1 MIIKKIPSKKQNK
14 SSFKNLSNYILDKD
28 NNNAKVLVDYMLD
41 KNNEMGKVEGYHFT
55 NCSFDNDED
64 NINEI
69 INTQKLNT
77 TTKQDK
83 TLHLVVSFQ
92 EDEKPTL
99 EILQAIEEEIA
110 KSLGMSDHQR
120 LSVIHSN
127 TNNLHIHIAINK
139 INPRTLKV
147 VNPYNDVRIL
157 QETAMKLEKQYNLKL
172 DNHISQKDKQSNKY
186 NIHTMNCNF
195 ETWVKEKLSKQVD
208 LMLKDEKTTFKDIKQ
223 LLAKYDLEFR
233 ERRKGFVIASKS
245 EKLFCKA
252 SSIHRELSKQALE
265 KRFKEL
271 DLKQE
276 KENTQN
282 IEEEKREIKERYQR
296 PNKETSK
303 ALWEKYLRIENEKK
317 AELDK
322 ELRMLKLRRNEF
334 KTSIPSMKFNKN
346 TFAHVKNQRMIFKNK
361 QKELYQKYKRVSYRD
376 FLINESLSG
385 NEEATRALRRS
396 KTKINENENTLSSE
410 QEKPKI
416 FENVDYI
423 TKEGYAV
430 YKSGFN
436 KAIDKGEMLKVS
448 LIQNGKDDKEFLLNS
463 LLMAID
469 RFGNH
474 LNITGD
480 ENFKRNILEVANDY
494 NLNVSFTDPQMQK
507 IQESNNDK
515 RQEMKS
521 RKILK
526 NIVELKI
533 KLIKDE
539 PGIKEN
545 IKEKELKALKVIL
558 KKVSNTTLSVF
569 EAELKKIGFSSDEI
583 NSMDIQS
590 IDTQIEGFVVN
601 SINKEGLIAMNEEI
615 KQALIDD
622 KEIKKF
628 EKFEHL
634 FLNTNKITDIA
645 KGFYTNRKID
655 ADEYVKRFSMQE
667 SKISKVANVI
677 SMLSDKNIDIMEK
690 YAKKLEKDLKYQY
703 LKKAEVIKS
712 NDINLN
718 NF

>member
-1 MIIKKIPSKKQNK
+1 MIIKKIPRKKQNK

-41 KNNEMGKVEGYHFT
+41 KNNEMDKVEGYHFT

-99 EILQAIEEEIA
+99 EILQTIEEEIA

-139 INPRTLKV
+139 VNPHTLKV
-147 VNPYNDVRIL
+147 INPYNDVRIL
-157 QETAMKLEKQYNLKL
+157 QETAMKLEKKYNLKL

-276 KENTQN
+276 KENTEK
-282 IEEEKREIKERYQR
+282 IEEEKQEIKERYQR

-334 KTSIPSMKFNKN
+334 KTSIPSMKFSKE
-346 TFAHVKNQRMIFKNK
+346 TFKHVKNQRMIFKNK

-376 FLINESLSG
+376 FLISESLSG

-448 LIQNGKDDKEFLLNS
+448 LINGKDDKEFLLNS

-507 IQESNNDK
+507 IQEGNNDK
-515 RQEMKS
+515 RQEMKA

-526 NIVELKI
+526 NIIELKI
-533 KLIKDE
+533 KLTEQDT
-539 PGIKEN
+539 N
-545 IKEKELKALKVIL
+545 IEDSVKEKELKALKFSL
-558 KKVSNTTLSVF
+558 KKISDSTLLIF
-569 EAELKKIGFSSDEI
+569 EGELKKIGFSRDEI
-583 NSMDIQS
+583 NSMDMQS
-590 IDTQIEGFVVN
+590 VDTQIEGFIVN
-601 SINKEGLIAMNEEI
+601 SINKKGLNAMNEEI
-615 KQALIDD
+615 KKTLRDD
-622 KEIKKF
+622 EERQRF
-628 EKFEHL
+628 EKFEYL
-634 FLNTNKITDIA
+634 FLNTDKVADVT
-645 KGFYTNRKID
+645 KGFYANRKID
-655 ADEYVKRFSMQE
+655 VDGYIEKFSMQE
-667 SKISKVANVI
+667 SKISKVANAI
-677 SMLSDKNIDIMEK
+677 SMLSDKNIEIMEK
-690 YAKKLEKDLKYQY
+690 YVKKLEKDLKYQY
-703 LKKAEVIKS
+703 LKKAEVIES

>member
-41 KNNEMGKVEGYHFT
+41 KNNEMDKVEGYHFT

-99 EILQAIEEEIA
+99 EILQTIEEEIA

-139 INPRTLKV
+139 VNPHTLKV
-147 VNPYNDVRIL
+147 INPYNDVRIL
-157 QETAMKLEKQYNLKL
+157 QETAMKLEKKYNLKL

-276 KENTQN
+276 KENTEK
-282 IEEEKREIKERYQR
+282 IEEEKQEIKERYQR

-334 KTSIPSMKFNKN
+334 KTSIPSMKFSKE
-346 TFAHVKNQRMIFKNK
+346 TFKHVKNQRMIFKNK

-376 FLINESLSG
+376 FLISESLSG

-448 LIQNGKDDKEFLLNS
+448 LINGKDDKEFLLNS

-507 IQESNNDK
+507 IQEGNNDK
-515 RQEMKS
+515 RQEMKA

-526 NIVELKI
+526 NIIELKI
-533 KLIKDE
+533 KLTEQDT
-539 PGIKEN
+539 N
-545 IKEKELKALKVIL
+545 IEDSVKEKELKALKFSL
-558 KKVSNTTLSVF
+558 KKISDSKLLIF
-569 EAELKKIGFSSDEI
+569 EGELKKIGFSRDEI
-583 NSMDIQS
+583 NSMDMQS
-590 IDTQIEGFVVN
+590 VDTQIEGFIVN
-601 SINKEGLIAMNEEI
+601 SINKKGLNAMNEEI
-615 KQALIDD
+615 KKTLRDD
-622 KEIKKF
+622 EERQRF
-628 EKFEHL
+628 EKFEYL
-634 FLNTNKITDIA
+634 FLNTDKVADVT
-645 KGFYTNRKID
+645 KGFYANRKID
-655 ADEYVKRFSMQE
+655 VDGYIEKFSMQE
-667 SKISKVANVI
+667 SKISKVANAI
-677 SMLSDKNIDIMEK
+677 SMLSDKNIEIMEK
-690 YAKKLEKDLKYQY
+690 YVKKLEKDLKYQY
-703 LKKAEVIKS
+703 LKKAEVIES

>member
-41 KNNEMGKVEGYHFT
+41 KNNEMDKVEGYHFT

-99 EILQAIEEEIA
+99 EILQTIEEEIA

-139 INPRTLKV
+139 VNPHTLKV
-147 VNPYNDVRIL
+147 INPYNDVRIL
-157 QETAMKLEKQYNLKL
+157 QETAMKLEKKYNLKL

-276 KENTQN
+276 KENTEK
-282 IEEEKREIKERYQR
+282 IEEEKQEIKERYQR

-334 KTSIPSMKFNKN
+334 KTSIPSMKFSKE
-346 TFAHVKNQRMIFKNK
+346 TFKHVKNQRMIFKNK

-376 FLINESLSG
+376 FLISESLSG

-448 LIQNGKDDKEFLLNS
+448 LINGKDDKEFLLNS

-507 IQESNNDK
+507 IQEGNNDK
-515 RQEMKS
+515 RQEMKA

-526 NIVELKI
+526 NIIELKI
-533 KLIKDE
+533 KFTEQDT
-539 PGIKEN
+539 N
-545 IKEKELKALKVIL
+545 IEDSVKEKELKALKFSL
-558 KKVSNTTLSVF
+558 KKISDSTLLIF
-569 EAELKKIGFSSDEI
+569 EGELKKIGFSRDEI
-583 NSMDIQS
+583 NSMDMQS
-590 IDTQIEGFVVN
+590 VDTQIEGFIVN
-601 SINKEGLIAMNEEI
+601 SINKKGLNAMNEEI
-615 KQALIDD
+615 KKTLRDD
-622 KEIKKF
+622 EERQRF
-628 EKFEHL
+628 EKFEYL
-634 FLNTNKITDIA
+634 FLNTDKVADVT
-645 KGFYTNRKID
+645 KGFYANRKID
-655 ADEYVKRFSMQE
+655 VDGYIEKFSMQE
-667 SKISKVANVI
+667 SKISKVANAI
-677 SMLSDKNIDIMEK
+677 SMLSDKNIEIMEK
-690 YAKKLEKDLKYQY
+690 YVKKLEKDLKYQY
-703 LKKAEVIKS
+703 LKKAEVIES

>member
-41 KNNEMGKVEGYHFT
+41 KNNEMDKVEGYHFT

-99 EILQAIEEEIA
+99 EILQTIEEEIA

-139 INPRTLKV
+139 VNPHTLKV
-147 VNPYNDVRIL
+147 INPYNDVRIL
-157 QETAMKLEKQYNLKL
+157 QETAMKLEKKYNLKL

-233 ERRKGFVIASKS
+233 ERRKGFVIASKG

-276 KENTQN
+276 KENTEK
-282 IEEEKREIKERYQR
+282 IEEEKQEIKERYQR

-334 KTSIPSMKFNKN
+334 KTSIPSMKFSKE
-346 TFAHVKNQRMIFKNK
+346 TFKHVKNQRMIFKNK

-376 FLINESLSG
+376 FLISESLSG

-448 LIQNGKDDKEFLLNS
+448 LINGKDDKEFLLNS

-507 IQESNNDK
+507 IQEGNNDK
-515 RQEMKS
+515 RQEMKA

-526 NIVELKI
+526 NIIELKI
-533 KLIKDE
+533 KLTEQDT
-539 PGIKEN
+539 N
-545 IKEKELKALKVIL
+545 IEDSVKEKELKALKFSL
-558 KKVSNTTLSVF
+558 KKISDSTLLIF
-569 EAELKKIGFSSDEI
+569 EGELKKIGFSRDEI
-583 NSMDIQS
+583 NSMDMQS
-590 IDTQIEGFVVN
+590 VDTQIEGFIVN
-601 SINKEGLIAMNEEI
+601 SINKKGLNAMNEEI
-615 KQALIDD
+615 KKTLRDD
-622 KEIKKF
+622 EERQRF
-628 EKFEHL
+628 EKFEYL
-634 FLNTNKITDIA
+634 FLNTDKVADVT
-645 KGFYTNRKID
+645 KGFYANRKID
-655 ADEYVKRFSMQE
+655 VDGYIEKFSMQE
-667 SKISKVANVI
+667 SKISKVANAI
-677 SMLSDKNIDIMEK
+677 SMLSDKNIEIMEK
-690 YAKKLEKDLKYQY
+690 YVKKLEKDLKYQY
-703 LKKAEVIKS
+703 LKKAEVIES

>member
-41 KNNEMGKVEGYHFT
+41 KNNEMDKVEGYHFT

-99 EILQAIEEEIA
+99 EILQTIEEEIA

-139 INPRTLKV
+139 VNPHTLKV
-147 VNPYNDVRIL
+147 INPYNDVRIL
-157 QETAMKLEKQYNLKL
+157 QETAMKLEKKYNLKL

-276 KENTQN
+276 KENTEK
-282 IEEEKREIKERYQR
+282 IEEEKQEIKERYQR

-334 KTSIPSMKFNKN
+334 KTSIPSMKFSKE
-346 TFAHVKNQRMIFKNK
+346 TFKHVKNQRMIFKNK

-376 FLINESLSG
+376 FLISESLSG

-448 LIQNGKDDKEFLLNS
+448 LINGKDDKEFLLNS

-507 IQESNNDK
+507 IQEGNNDK
-515 RQEMKS
+515 RQEMKA

-526 NIVELKI
+526 NIIELKI
-533 KLIKDE
+533 KLTEQDT
-539 PGIKEN
+539 N
-545 IKEKELKALKVIL
+545 IEDSVKEKELKALKFSL
-558 KKVSNTTLSVF
+558 KKISDSTLLIF
-569 EAELKKIGFSSDEI
+569 EGELKKIGFSRDEI
-583 NSMDIQS
+583 NSMDMQS
-590 IDTQIEGFVVN
+590 VDTQIEGFIVN
-601 SINKEGLIAMNEEI
+601 SINKKGLNAMNEEI
-615 KQALIDD
+615 KKTLRDD
-622 KEIKKF
+622 EERQRF
-628 EKFEHL
+628 EKFEYL
-634 FLNTNKITDIA
+634 FLNTDKVADVT
-645 KGFYTNRKID
+645 KVFYANRKID
-655 ADEYVKRFSMQE
+655 VDGYIEKFSMQE
-667 SKISKVANVI
+667 SKISKVANAI
-677 SMLSDKNIDIMEK
+677 SVLSDKNIEIMEK
-690 YAKKLEKDLKYQY
+690 YVKKLEKDLKYQY
-703 LKKAEVIKS
+703 LKKAEVIES

>member
-41 KNNEMGKVEGYHFT
+41 KNNEMDKVEGYHFT

-99 EILQAIEEEIA
+99 EILQTIEEEIA

-139 INPRTLKV
+139 VNPHTLKV
-147 VNPYNDVRIL
+147 INPYNDVRIL
-157 QETAMKLEKQYNLKL
+157 QETAMKLEKKYNLKL

-276 KENTQN
+276 KENTEK
-282 IEEEKREIKERYQR
+282 IEEEKQEIKERYQR
-296 PNKETSK
+296 PKKETSK

-334 KTSIPSMKFNKN
+334 KTSIPSMKFSKE
-346 TFAHVKNQRMIFKNK
+346 TFKHVKNQRMIFKNK

-376 FLINESLSG
+376 FLISESLSG

-448 LIQNGKDDKEFLLNS
+448 LINGKDDKEFLLNS

-507 IQESNNDK
+507 IQEGNNDK
-515 RQEMKS
+515 RQEMKA

-526 NIVELKI
+526 NIIELKI
-533 KLIKDE
+533 KLTEQDT
-539 PGIKEN
+539 N
-545 IKEKELKALKVIL
+545 IEDSVKEKELKALKFSL
-558 KKVSNTTLSVF
+558 KKISDSTLLIF
-569 EAELKKIGFSSDEI
+569 EGELKKIGFSRDEI
-583 NSMDIQS
+583 NSMDMQS
-590 IDTQIEGFVVN
+590 VDTQIEGFIVN
-601 SINKEGLIAMNEEI
+601 SINKKGLNAMNEEI
-615 KQALIDD
+615 KKTLRDD
-622 KEIKKF
+622 EERQRF
-628 EKFEHL
+628 EKFEYL
-634 FLNTNKITDIA
+634 FLNTDKVADVT
-645 KGFYTNRKID
+645 KGFYANRKID
-655 ADEYVKRFSMQE
+655 VDGYIEKFSMQE
-667 SKISKVANVI
+667 SKISKVANAI
-677 SMLSDKNIDIMEK
+677 SMLSDKNIEIMEK
-690 YAKKLEKDLKYQY
+690 YVKKLEKDLKYQY
-703 LKKAEVIKS
+703 LKKAEVIES

>member
-41 KNNEMGKVEGYHFT
+41 KNNEMDKVEGYHFT

-99 EILQAIEEEIA
+99 EILQTIEEEIA

-139 INPRTLKV
+139 VNPHTLKV
-147 VNPYNDVRIL
+147 VNPYNDVKIL

-276 KENTQN
+276 KENTEK
-282 IEEEKREIKERYQR
+282 IEEEKQEIKERYQR

-334 KTSIPSMKFNKN
+334 KTSIPSMKFSKE
-346 TFAHVKNQRMIFKNK
+346 TFKHVKNQRMIFKNK

-376 FLINESLSG
+376 FLISESLSG

-448 LIQNGKDDKEFLLNS
+448 LINGKDDKEFLLNS

-507 IQESNNDK
+507 IQEGNNDK
-515 RQEMKS
+515 RQEMKA

-526 NIVELKI
+526 NIIELKI
-533 KLIKDE
+533 KLTEQDT
-539 PGIKEN
+539 N
-545 IKEKELKALKVIL
+545 IEDSVKEKELKALKFSL
-558 KKVSNTTLSVF
+558 KKISDSTLLIF
-569 EAELKKIGFSSDEI
+569 EGELKKIGFSRDEI
-583 NSMDIQS
+583 NSMDMQS
-590 IDTQIEGFVVN
+590 VDTQIEGFIVN
-601 SINKEGLIAMNEEI
+601 SINKKGLNAMNEEI
-615 KQALIDD
+615 KKTLRDD
-622 KEIKKF
+622 EERQRF
-628 EKFEHL
+628 EKFEYL
-634 FLNTNKITDIA
+634 FLNTDKVADVT
-645 KGFYTNRKID
+645 KGFYANRKID
-655 ADEYVKRFSMQE
+655 VDGYIEKFSMQE
-667 SKISKVANVI
+667 SKISKVANAI
-677 SMLSDKNIDIMEK
+677 SMLSDKNIEIMEK
-690 YAKKLEKDLKYQY
+690 YVKKLEKDLKYQY
-703 LKKAEVIKS
+703 LKKAEVIES

>member
-1 MIIKKIPSKKQNK
+1 MIVRKISARKQNK
-14 SSFKNLSNYILDKD
+14 SSFKRLSDYILDKD

-41 KNNEMGKVEGYHFT
+41 KNNEMDKVEGYHFT

-77 TTKQDK
+77 TTRQDK

-120 LSVIHSN
+120 LSVVHSN

-139 INPRTLKV
+139 INPHTLKV
-147 VNPYNDVRIL
+147 INPYNDARIL
-157 QETAMKLEKQYNLKL
+157 QETAMKLEKKYNLKL

-282 IEEEKREIKERYQR
+282 IEEEKQEIKEQYQR

-303 ALWEKYLRIENEKK
+303 VLWEKYLRIENEKK

-539 PGIKEN
+539 SGIKEN
-545 IKEKELKALKVIL
+545 IKEKELKALKAIL

-569 EAELKKIGFSSDEI
+569 EAELKTIGFSSDEI
-583 NSMDIQS
+583 NSMDKS

>member
-41 KNNEMGKVEGYHFT
+41 KNNEMDKVEGYHFT

-99 EILQAIEEEIA
+99 EILQTIEEEIA

-139 INPRTLKV
+139 VNPHTLKV
-147 VNPYNDVRIL
+147 INPYNDVRIL
-157 QETAMKLEKQYNLKL
+157 QETAMKLEKKYNLKL

-252 SSIHRELSKQALE
+252 SSIHRELSKQVLE

-276 KENTQN
+276 KENTEK
-282 IEEEKREIKERYQR
+282 IEEEKQEIKERYQR

-334 KTSIPSMKFNKN
+334 KTSIPSMKFSKE
-346 TFAHVKNQRMIFKNK
+346 TFKHVKNQRMIFKNK

-376 FLINESLSG
+376 FLISESLSG

-448 LIQNGKDDKEFLLNS
+448 LINGKDDKEFLLNS

-507 IQESNNDK
+507 IQEGNNDK
-515 RQEMKS
+515 RQEMKA

-526 NIVELKI
+526 NIIELKI
-533 KLIKDE
+533 KLTEQDT
-539 PGIKEN
+539 N
-545 IKEKELKALKVIL
+545 IEDSVKEKELKALKFSL
-558 KKVSNTTLSVF
+558 KKISDSTLLIF
-569 EAELKKIGFSSDEI
+569 EGELKKIGFSRDEI
-583 NSMDIQS
+583 NSMDMQS
-590 IDTQIEGFVVN
+590 VDTQIEGFIVN
-601 SINKEGLIAMNEEI
+601 SINKKGLNAMNEEI
-615 KQALIDD
+615 KKTLRDD
-622 KEIKKF
+622 EERQRF
-628 EKFEHL
+628 EKFEYL
-634 FLNTNKITDIA
+634 FLNTDKVADVT
-645 KGFYTNRKID
+645 KGFYANRKID
-655 ADEYVKRFSMQE
+655 VDGYIEKFSMQE
-667 SKISKVANVI
+667 SKIGKVANAI
-677 SMLSDKNIDIMEK
+677 SMLSDKNIEIMEK
-690 YAKKLEKDLKYQY
+690 YVKKLEKDLKYQY
-703 LKKAEVIKS
+703 LKKAEVIES

>member
-41 KNNEMGKVEGYHFT
+41 KNNEMDKVEGYHFT

-99 EILQAIEEEIA
+99 EILQTIEEEIA

-139 INPRTLKV
+139 VNPHTLKV
-147 VNPYNDVRIL
+147 INPYNDVRIL
-157 QETAMKLEKQYNLKL
+157 QETAMKLEKKYNLKL

-276 KENTQN
+276 KENTEK
-282 IEEEKREIKERYQR
+282 IEEEKQEIKERYQR

-334 KTSIPSMKFNKN
+334 KTSIPSMKFSKE
-346 TFAHVKNQRMIFKNK
+346 TFKYVKNQRMIFKNK

-376 FLINESLSG
+376 FLISESLSG

-423 TKEGYAV
+423 TKEGYVV

-448 LIQNGKDDKEFLLNS
+448 LINGKDDKEFLLNS

-507 IQESNNDK
+507 IQEGNNDK
-515 RQEMKS
+515 RQEMKA

-526 NIVELKI
+526 NIIELKI
-533 KLIKDE
+533 KLTEQDT
-539 PGIKEN
+539 N
-545 IKEKELKALKVIL
+545 IEDSVKEKELKALKFSL
-558 KKVSNTTLSVF
+558 KKISDSTLLIF
-569 EAELKKIGFSSDEI
+569 EGELKKIGFSRDEI
-583 NSMDIQS
+583 NSMDMQS
-590 IDTQIEGFVVN
+590 VDTQIEGFIVN
-601 SINKEGLIAMNEEI
+601 SINKKGLNAMNEEI
-615 KQALIDD
+615 KKTLRDD
-622 KEIKKF
+622 EERQRF
-628 EKFEHL
+628 EKFEYL
-634 FLNTNKITDIA
+634 FLNTDKVADVT
-645 KGFYTNRKID
+645 KGFYANRKID
-655 ADEYVKRFSMQE
+655 VDGYIEKFSMQE
-667 SKISKVANVI
+667 SKISKVANAI
-677 SMLSDKNIDIMEK
+677 SMLSDKNIEIMEK
-690 YAKKLEKDLKYQY
+690 YVKKLEKDLKYQY
-703 LKKAEVIKS
+703 LKKAEVIES

>member
-41 KNNEMGKVEGYHFT
+41 KNNEMDKVEGYHFT

-99 EILQAIEEEIA
+99 EILQTIEEEIA

-139 INPRTLKV
+139 VNPHTLKV
-147 VNPYNDVRIL
+147 INPYNDVRIL
-157 QETAMKLEKQYNLKL
+157 QETAMKLEKKYNLKL

-276 KENTQN
+276 KENTEK
-282 IEEEKREIKERYQR
+282 IEEEKQEIKERYQR

-334 KTSIPSMKFNKN
+334 KTSIPSMKFSKE
-346 TFAHVKNQRMIFKNK
+346 TFKHVKNQRMIFKNK

-376 FLINESLSG
+376 FLISESLSR

-448 LIQNGKDDKEFLLNS
+448 LINGKDDKEFLLNS

-507 IQESNNDK
+507 IQEGNNDK
-515 RQEMKS
+515 RQEMKA

-526 NIVELKI
+526 NIIELKI
-533 KLIKDE
+533 KLTEQDT
-539 PGIKEN
+539 N
-545 IKEKELKALKVIL
+545 IEDSVKEKELKALKFSL
-558 KKVSNTTLSVF
+558 KKISDSTLLIF
-569 EAELKKIGFSSDEI
+569 EGELKKIGFSRDEI
-583 NSMDIQS
+583 NSMDMQS
-590 IDTQIEGFVVN
+590 VDTQIEGFIVN
-601 SINKEGLIAMNEEI
+601 SINKKGLNAMNEEI
-615 KQALIDD
+615 KKTLRDD
-622 KEIKKF
+622 EERQRF
-628 EKFEHL
+628 EKFEYL
-634 FLNTNKITDIA
+634 FLNTDKVADVT
-645 KGFYTNRKID
+645 KGFYANRKID
-655 ADEYVKRFSMQE
+655 VDGYIEKFSMQE
-667 SKISKVANVI
+667 SKISKVANAI
-677 SMLSDKNIDIMEK
+677 SMLSDKNIEIMEK
-690 YAKKLEKDLKYQY
+690 YVKKLEKDLKYQY
-703 LKKAEVIKS
+703 LKKAEVIES

>member
-41 KNNEMGKVEGYHFT
+41 KNNEMDKVEGYHFT

-99 EILQAIEEEIA
+99 EILQTIEEEIA

-139 INPRTLKV
+139 VNPHTLKV
-147 VNPYNDVRIL
+147 INPYNDVRIL
-157 QETAMKLEKQYNLKL
+157 QETAMKLEKKYNLKL

-208 LMLKDEKTTFKDIKQ
+208 LILKDEKTTFKDIKQ

-276 KENTQN
+276 KENTEK
-282 IEEEKREIKERYQR
+282 IEEEKQEIKERYQR

-334 KTSIPSMKFNKN
+334 KTSIPSMKFSKE
-346 TFAHVKNQRMIFKNK
+346 TFKHVKNQRMIFKNK

-376 FLINESLSG
+376 FLISESLSG

-448 LIQNGKDDKEFLLNS
+448 LINGKDDKEFLLNS

-507 IQESNNDK
+507 IQEGNNDK
-515 RQEMKS
+515 RQEMKA

-526 NIVELKI
+526 NIIELKI
-533 KLIKDE
+533 KLTEQDT
-539 PGIKEN
+539 N
-545 IKEKELKALKVIL
+545 IEDSVKEKELKALKFSL
-558 KKVSNTTLSVF
+558 KKISDSTLLIF
-569 EAELKKIGFSSDEI
+569 EGELKKIGFSRDEI
-583 NSMDIQS
+583 NSMDMQS
-590 IDTQIEGFVVN
+590 VDTQIEGFIVN
-601 SINKEGLIAMNEEI
+601 SINKKGLNAMNEEI
-615 KQALIDD
+615 KKTLRDD
-622 KEIKKF
+622 EERQRF
-628 EKFEHL
+628 EKFEYL
-634 FLNTNKITDIA
+634 FLNTDKVADVT
-645 KGFYTNRKID
+645 KGFYANRKID
-655 ADEYVKRFSMQE
+655 VDGYIEKFSMQE
-667 SKISKVANVI
+667 SKISKVANAI
-677 SMLSDKNIDIMEK
+677 SMLSDKNIEIMEK
-690 YAKKLEKDLKYQY
+690 YVKKLEKDLKYQY
-703 LKKAEVIKS
+703 LKKAEVIES

>member
-41 KNNEMGKVEGYHFT
+41 KNNEMDKVEGYHFT

-92 EDEKPTL
+92 EDENPTL

-110 KSLGMSDHQR
+110 KSLGMEDHQR
-120 LSVIHSN
+120 LSVVHSN

-139 INPRTLKV
+139 VNPHTLKV
-147 VNPYNDVRIL
+147 INPYNDVRIL
-157 QETAMKLEKQYNLKL
+157 QETAMKLEKKYNLKL

-223 LLAKYDLEFR
+223 FLAEYDLEFR

-252 SSIHRELSKQALE
+252 SSIHRGLSKQALE

-282 IEEEKREIKERYQR
+282 IKEEKHEIKEQYQR

-303 ALWEKYLRIENEKK
+303 TLWEKYLRIENEKK

-376 FLINESLSG
+376 FLISESLSG
-385 NEEATRALRRS
+385 NEEATRALRRT
-396 KTKINENENTLSSE
+396 KTKINENENTLSSI

-448 LIQNGKDDKEFLLNS
+448 LINDKDDK
-463 LLMAID
+463 
-469 RFGNH
+469 
-474 LNITGD
+474 
-480 ENFKRNILEVANDY
+480 FKRNILEVANDY

-545 IKEKELKALKVIL
+545 IKEKELKALKAIL

-690 YAKKLEKDLKYQY
+690 YVKKLEKDLKYQY
-703 LKKAEVIKS
+703 LKKTEVIKS

>member
-41 KNNEMGKVEGYHFT
+41 KNNEMDKVEGYHFT

-99 EILQAIEEEIA
+99 EILQTIEEEIA

-139 INPRTLKV
+139 VNPHTLKV
-147 VNPYNDVRIL
+147 INPYNDVRIL
-157 QETAMKLEKQYNLKL
+157 QETAMKLEKKYNLKL

-271 DLKQE
+271 VLKQE
-276 KENTQN
+276 KENTEK
-282 IEEEKREIKERYQR
+282 IEEEKQEIKERYQR

-334 KTSIPSMKFNKN
+334 KTSIPSMKFSKE
-346 TFAHVKNQRMIFKNK
+346 TFKHVKNQRMIFKNK

-376 FLINESLSG
+376 FLISESLSG

-448 LIQNGKDDKEFLLNS
+448 LINGKDDKEFLLNS

-507 IQESNNDK
+507 IQEGNNDK
-515 RQEMKS
+515 RQEMKA

-526 NIVELKI
+526 NIIELKI
-533 KLIKDE
+533 KLTEQDT
-539 PGIKEN
+539 N
-545 IKEKELKALKVIL
+545 IEDSVKEKELKALKFSL
-558 KKVSNTTLSVF
+558 KKISDSTLLIF
-569 EAELKKIGFSSDEI
+569 EGELKKIGFSRDEI
-583 NSMDIQS
+583 NSMDMQS
-590 IDTQIEGFVVN
+590 VDTQIEGFIVN
-601 SINKEGLIAMNEEI
+601 SINKKGLNAMNEEI
-615 KQALIDD
+615 KKTLRDD
-622 KEIKKF
+622 EERQRF
-628 EKFEHL
+628 EKFEYL
-634 FLNTNKITDIA
+634 FLNTDKVADVT
-645 KGFYTNRKID
+645 KGFYANRKID
-655 ADEYVKRFSMQE
+655 VDGYIEKFSMQE
-667 SKISKVANVI
+667 SKISKVANAI
-677 SMLSDKNIDIMEK
+677 SMLSDKNIEIMEK
-690 YAKKLEKDLKYQY
+690 YVKKLEKDLKYQY
-703 LKKAEVIKS
+703 LKKAEVIES

>member
-41 KNNEMGKVEGYHFT
+41 KNNEMDKVEGYHFT

-99 EILQAIEEEIA
+99 EILQTIEEEIA

-139 INPRTLKV
+139 VNPHTLKV
-147 VNPYNDVRIL
+147 INPYNDVRIL
-157 QETAMKLEKQYNLKL
+157 QETAMKLEKKYNLKL

-208 LMLKDEKTTFKDIKQ
+208 LILKDEKTTFKDIKQ

-276 KENTQN
+276 KENTEK
-282 IEEEKREIKERYQR
+282 IEEEKQEIKERYQR

-334 KTSIPSMKFNKN
+334 KTSIPSMKFSKE
-346 TFAHVKNQRMIFKNK
+346 TFKHVKNQRMIFKNK

-376 FLINESLSG
+376 FLISESLSG

-448 LIQNGKDDKEFLLNS
+448 LINGKDDKEFLLNS

-507 IQESNNDK
+507 IQEGNNDK
-515 RQEMKS
+515 RQEMKA

-526 NIVELKI
+526 NIIELKI
-533 KLIKDE
+533 KLTEQDT
-539 PGIKEN
+539 N
-545 IKEKELKALKVIL
+545 IEDSVKEKELKALKFSL
-558 KKVSNTTLSVF
+558 KKISDSTLLIF
-569 EAELKKIGFSSDEI
+569 EGELKKIGFSRDEI
-583 NSMDIQS
+583 NSMDMQS
-590 IDTQIEGFVVN
+590 VDTQIEGFIVN
-601 SINKEGLIAMNEEI
+601 SINKKGLNAMNEEI
-615 KQALIDD
+615 KKTLRDD
-622 KEIKKF
+622 EERQRF
-628 EKFEHL
+628 EKFEYL
-634 FLNTNKITDIA
+634 FLNTDKVADVT
-645 KGFYTNRKID
+645 KGFYANRKID
-655 ADEYVKRFSMQE
+655 VDGYIEKFSMQE
-667 SKISKVANVI
+667 SKISKVANAI
-677 SMLSDKNIDIMEK
+677 SMLSDKNIEIMEK
-690 YAKKLEKDLKYQY
+690 YVKKLEKDLKYQY
-703 LKKAEVIKS
+703 LKKAEVIES

-718 NF
+718 

>member
-41 KNNEMGKVEGYHFT
+41 KNNEMDKVEGYHFT

-99 EILQAIEEEIA
+99 EILQTIEEEIA

-139 INPRTLKV
+139 VNPHTLKV
-147 VNPYNDVRIL
+147 INPYNDVRIL
-157 QETAMKLEKQYNLKL
+157 QETAMKLEKKYNLKL

-276 KENTQN
+276 KENTEK
-282 IEEEKREIKERYQR
+282 IEEEKQEIKKRYQR

-334 KTSIPSMKFNKN
+334 KTSIPSMKFSKE
-346 TFAHVKNQRMIFKNK
+346 TFKHVKNQRMIFKNK

-376 FLINESLSG
+376 FLISESLSG

-448 LIQNGKDDKEFLLNS
+448 LINGKDDKEFLLNS

-507 IQESNNDK
+507 IQEGNNDK
-515 RQEMKS
+515 RQEMKA

-526 NIVELKI
+526 NIIELKI
-533 KLIKDE
+533 KLTEQDT
-539 PGIKEN
+539 N
-545 IKEKELKALKVIL
+545 IEDSVKEKELKALKFSL
-558 KKVSNTTLSVF
+558 KKISDSTLLIF
-569 EAELKKIGFSSDEI
+569 EGELKKIGFSRDEI
-583 NSMDIQS
+583 NSMDMQS
-590 IDTQIEGFVVN
+590 VDTQIEGFIVN
-601 SINKEGLIAMNEEI
+601 SINKKGLNAMNEEI
-615 KQALIDD
+615 KKTLRDD
-622 KEIKKF
+622 EERQRF
-628 EKFEHL
+628 EKFEYL
-634 FLNTNKITDIA
+634 FLNTDKVADVT
-645 KGFYTNRKID
+645 KGFYANRKID
-655 ADEYVKRFSMQE
+655 VDGYIEKFSMQE
-667 SKISKVANVI
+667 SKISKVANAI
-677 SMLSDKNIDIMEK
+677 SMLSDKNIEIMEK
-690 YAKKLEKDLKYQY
+690 YVKKLEKDLKYQY
-703 LKKAEVIKS
+703 LKKAEVIES

>member
-41 KNNEMGKVEGYHFT
+41 KNNEMDKVEGYHFT

-99 EILQAIEEEIA
+99 EILQTIEEEIA

-139 INPRTLKV
+139 VNPHTLKV
-147 VNPYNDVRIL
+147 INPYNDVRIL
-157 QETAMKLEKQYNLKL
+157 QETAMKLEKKYNLKL

-223 LLAKYDLEFR
+223 FLAKYDLEFR

-276 KENTQN
+276 KENTEK
-282 IEEEKREIKERYQR
+282 IEEEKQEIKERYQR

-334 KTSIPSMKFNKN
+334 KTSIPSMKFSKE
-346 TFAHVKNQRMIFKNK
+346 TFKHVKNQRMIFKNK

-376 FLINESLSG
+376 FLISESLSG

-448 LIQNGKDDKEFLLNS
+448 LINGKDDKEFLLNS

-507 IQESNNDK
+507 IQEGNNDK
-515 RQEMKS
+515 RQEMKA

-526 NIVELKI
+526 NIIELKI
-533 KLIKDE
+533 KLTEQDT
-539 PGIKEN
+539 N
-545 IKEKELKALKVIL
+545 IEDSVKEKELKALKFSL
-558 KKVSNTTLSVF
+558 KKISDSTLLIF
-569 EAELKKIGFSSDEI
+569 EGELKKIGFSRDEI
-583 NSMDIQS
+583 NSMDMQS
-590 IDTQIEGFVVN
+590 VDTQIEGFIVN
-601 SINKEGLIAMNEEI
+601 SINKKGLNAMNEEI
-615 KQALIDD
+615 KKTLRDD
-622 KEIKKF
+622 EERQRF
-628 EKFEHL
+628 EKFEYL
-634 FLNTNKITDIA
+634 FLNTDKVADVT
-645 KGFYTNRKID
+645 KGFYANRKID
-655 ADEYVKRFSMQE
+655 VDGYIEKFSMQE
-667 SKISKVANVI
+667 SKISKVANAI
-677 SMLSDKNIDIMEK
+677 SMLSDKNIEIMEK
-690 YAKKLEKDLKYQY
+690 YVKKLEKDLKYQY
-703 LKKAEVIKS
+703 LKKAEVIES

>member
-41 KNNEMGKVEGYHFT
+41 KNNEMDKVEGYHFT

-92 EDEKPTL
+92 EDENPTL

-110 KSLGMSDHQR
+110 KSLGMEDHQR
-120 LSVIHSN
+120 LGVIHSN

-139 INPRTLKV
+139 VNPYTLKV
-147 VNPYNDVRIL
+147 INPYNDVKIL
-157 QETAMKLEKQYNLKL
+157 QETAMKLEKKYNLKI
-172 DNHISQKDKQSNKY
+172 DNHISLNDKQSNKY

-223 LLAKYDLEFR
+223 FLAKYDLEFR
-233 ERRKGFVIASKS
+233 ERRKGFVITSKS

-265 KRFKEL
+265 KRFKKL

-282 IEEEKREIKERYQR
+282 IKEEKYEIKEKYQR
-296 PNKETSK
+296 LNKETSK
-303 ALWEKYLRIENEKK
+303 TLWEKYLRIENEKK

-322 ELRMLKLRRNEF
+322 ELRMLKIRRNEL

-346 TFAHVKNQRMIFKNK
+346 TFAHAKNQRMIFKNK

-396 KTKINENENTLSSE
+396 KTKINENENTLSST

-480 ENFKRNILEVANDY
+480 ENFKRNILEVTNDY
-494 NLNVSFTDPQMQK
+494 NLNVSFTDPQMQR
-507 IQESNNDK
+507 IQENNNDK
-515 RQEMKS
+515 RQEIKT

-526 NIVELKI
+526 NIIELKI

-545 IKEKELKALKVIL
+545 IKEKELKALKAIL
-558 KKVSNTTLSVF
+558 KKVSDTTLSVF

-583 NSMDIQS
+583 NSMDMQS

-601 SINKEGLIAMNEEI
+601 SINKEGLNAMNEEI
-615 KQALIDD
+615 KKTLRDD
-622 KEIKKF
+622 EEKQRF
-628 EKFEHL
+628 EKFEYL
-634 FLNTNKITDIA
+634 FLNTDKVADVT

-655 ADEYVKRFSMQE
+655 VDEYIEKFSMQE
-667 SKISKVANVI
+667 SKISKVANAI
-677 SMLSDKNIDIMEK
+677 SMLSNKNIEIMEK
-690 YAKKLEKDLKYQY
+690 YVKKLEKDLKYQY
-703 LKKAEVIKS
+703 LKKAEVIES

>member
-41 KNNEMGKVEGYHFT
+41 KNNEMDKVEGYHFT

-99 EILQAIEEEIA
+99 EILQTIEEEIA

-139 INPRTLKV
+139 VNPHTLKV
-147 VNPYNDVRIL
+147 INPYNDVRIL
-157 QETAMKLEKQYNLKL
+157 QETAMKLEKKYNLKL

-276 KENTQN
+276 KENTEK
-282 IEEEKREIKERYQR
+282 IEEEKQEIKERYQR

-334 KTSIPSMKFNKN
+334 KTSIPSMKFSKE
-346 TFAHVKNQRMIFKNK
+346 TFKHVKNQRMIFKNK

-376 FLINESLSG
+376 FLISESLSG

-448 LIQNGKDDKEFLLNS
+448 LINGKDDKEFLLNS

-507 IQESNNDK
+507 IQEGNNDK
-515 RQEMKS
+515 RQEMKA

-526 NIVELKI
+526 NIIELKI
-533 KLIKDE
+533 KLTEQDT
-539 PGIKEN
+539 N
-545 IKEKELKALKVIL
+545 IEDSVKEKELKALKFSL
-558 KKVSNTTLSVF
+558 KKISDSTLLIF
-569 EAELKKIGFSSDEI
+569 EGELKKIGFSRDEI
-583 NSMDIQS
+583 NSMDMQS
-590 IDTQIEGFVVN
+590 VDTQIEGFIVN
-601 SINKEGLIAMNEEI
+601 SINKKGLNAMNEEI
-615 KQALIDD
+615 KKTLRDD
-622 KEIKKF
+622 EERQRF
-628 EKFEHL
+628 EKFEYL
-634 FLNTNKITDIA
+634 FLNTDKVADVT
-645 KGFYTNRKID
+645 KGFYANRKID
-655 ADEYVKRFSMQE
+655 VDGYIEKFSMQE
-667 SKISKVANVI
+667 SKISKVANAI
-677 SMLSDKNIDIMEK
+677 SMLSDKNIEIMEK
-690 YAKKLEKDLKYQY
+690 YVKKLEKDLKYQY
-703 LKKAEVIKS
+703 LKKAEVIES

-718 NF
+718 N

>member
-41 KNNEMGKVEGYHFT
+41 KNNEMDKVEGYHFT

-92 EDEKPTL
+92 EDENPTL
-99 EILQAIEEEIA
+99 EILQAIEEEIT
-110 KSLGMSDHQR
+110 KSLGMEDHQR
-120 LSVIHSN
+120 LGVIHSN

-139 INPRTLKV
+139 VNPHTLKV
-147 VNPYNDVRIL
+147 INPYNDVKIL
-157 QETAMKLEKQYNLKL
+157 QETAMKLEKKYNLKI
-172 DNHISQKDKQSNKY
+172 DNHISLNNKQSNKY

-271 DLKQE
+271 ELKQE

-282 IEEEKREIKERYQR
+282 IEEEKQEIKEQYQR

-303 ALWEKYLRIENEKK
+303 TLWEKYLRIENEKK

-322 ELRMLKLRRNEF
+322 ELRMLKIRRNEF

-346 TFAHVKNQRMIFKNK
+346 TFAHAKNQRMIFKNK

-376 FLINESLSG
+376 FLINESLLG
-385 NEEATRALRRS
+385 NEEAARALRRS
-396 KTKINENENTLSSE
+396 KTKINENENTLSST

-469 RFGNH
+469 RFGNY

-480 ENFKRNILEVANDY
+480 ENFKRNILEVTNDY

-507 IQESNNDK
+507 IQENNNDK
-515 RQEMKS
+515 RQEMKT

-526 NIVELKI
+526 NIIELKI

-545 IKEKELKALKVIL
+545 IKEKELKALKAIL
-558 KKVSNTTLSVF
+558 KKVSNITLSVF

-583 NSMDIQS
+583 NSMDMQS
-590 IDTQIEGFVVN
+590 IDTQVEGFVVN
-601 SINKEGLIAMNEEI
+601 SINKEGLNAMNEEI
-615 KQALIDD
+615 KKTLRDD
-622 KEIKKF
+622 EEKQRF
-628 EKFEHL
+628 EKFEYL
-634 FLNTNKITDIA
+634 FLNTDKVADVA

-655 ADEYVKRFSMQE
+655 VDEYIEKFSMQE
-667 SKISKVANVI
+667 SKISKVANAI
-677 SMLSDKNIDIMEK
+677 SMLSDKNIEIMEK
-690 YAKKLEKDLKYQY
+690 YVKKLEKDLKYQY
-703 LKKAEVIKS
+703 LKKAEVIAS
-712 NDINLN
+712 NDFDLN

>member
-41 KNNEMGKVEGYHFT
+41 KNNEMDKVEGYHFT

-99 EILQAIEEEIA
+99 EILQTIEEEIA

-139 INPRTLKV
+139 VNPHTLKV
-147 VNPYNDVRIL
+147 INPYNDVRIL
-157 QETAMKLEKQYNLKL
+157 QETAMKLEKKYNLKL

-252 SSIHRELSKQALE
+252 SSIYRELSKQALE

-276 KENTQN
+276 KENTEK
-282 IEEEKREIKERYQR
+282 IEEEKQEIKERYQR

-334 KTSIPSMKFNKN
+334 KTSIPSMKFSKE
-346 TFAHVKNQRMIFKNK
+346 TFKHVKNQRMIFKNK

-376 FLINESLSG
+376 FLISESLSG

-448 LIQNGKDDKEFLLNS
+448 LINGKDDKEFLLNS

-507 IQESNNDK
+507 IQEGNNDK
-515 RQEMKS
+515 RQEMKA

-526 NIVELKI
+526 NIIELKI
-533 KLIKDE
+533 KLTEQDT
-539 PGIKEN
+539 N
-545 IKEKELKALKVIL
+545 IEDSVKEKELKALKFSL
-558 KKVSNTTLSVF
+558 KKISDSTLLIF
-569 EAELKKIGFSSDEI
+569 EGELKKIGFSRDEI
-583 NSMDIQS
+583 NSMDMQS
-590 IDTQIEGFVVN
+590 VDTQIEGFIVN
-601 SINKEGLIAMNEEI
+601 SINKKGLNAMNEEI
-615 KQALIDD
+615 KKTLRDD
-622 KEIKKF
+622 EERQRF
-628 EKFEHL
+628 EKFEYL
-634 FLNTNKITDIA
+634 FLNTDKVADVT
-645 KGFYTNRKID
+645 KGFYANRKID
-655 ADEYVKRFSMQE
+655 VDGYIEKFSMQE
-667 SKISKVANVI
+667 SKISKVANAI
-677 SMLSDKNIDIMEK
+677 SMLSDKNIEIMEK
-690 YAKKLEKDLKYQY
+690 YVKKLEKDLKYQY
-703 LKKAEVIKS
+703 LKKAEVIES

>member
-41 KNNEMGKVEGYHFT
+41 KNNEMDKVEGYHFT

-99 EILQAIEEEIA
+99 EILQTIEEEIA

-139 INPRTLKV
+139 VNPHTLEV
-147 VNPYNDVRIL
+147 INPYNDVRIL
-157 QETAMKLEKQYNLKL
+157 QETAMKLEKKYNLKL

-208 LMLKDEKTTFKDIKQ
+208 LMLKDEKTAFKDIKQ

-276 KENTQN
+276 KENTEK
-282 IEEEKREIKERYQR
+282 IEEEKQEIKERYQR

-334 KTSIPSMKFNKN
+334 KTSIPSMKFSKE
-346 TFAHVKNQRMIFKNK
+346 TFKHVKNQRMIFKNK

-376 FLINESLSG
+376 FLISESLSG
-385 NEEATRALRRS
+385 NEEAARALRRS

-448 LIQNGKDDKEFLLNS
+448 LINGKDDKEFLLNS

-507 IQESNNDK
+507 IQEGNNDK
-515 RQEMKS
+515 RQEMKA

-526 NIVELKI
+526 NIIELKI
-533 KLIKDE
+533 KLTEQDT
-539 PGIKEN
+539 N
-545 IKEKELKALKVIL
+545 IEDSVKEKELKALKFSL
-558 KKVSNTTLSVF
+558 KKISDSTLLIF
-569 EAELKKIGFSSDEI
+569 EGELKKIGFSRDEI
-583 NSMDIQS
+583 NSMDMQS
-590 IDTQIEGFVVN
+590 VDTQIEGFIVN
-601 SINKEGLIAMNEEI
+601 SINKKGLNAMNEEI
-615 KQALIDD
+615 KKTLRDD
-622 KEIKKF
+622 EERQRF
-628 EKFEHL
+628 EKFEYL
-634 FLNTNKITDIA
+634 FLNTDKVADVT
-645 KGFYTNRKID
+645 KGFYANRKID
-655 ADEYVKRFSMQE
+655 VDGYIEKFSMQE
-667 SKISKVANVI
+667 SKISKVANAI
-677 SMLSDKNIDIMEK
+677 SMLSDKNIEIMEK
-690 YAKKLEKDLKYQY
+690 YVKKLEKDLKYQY
-703 LKKAEVIKS
+703 LKKAEVIES

>member
-41 KNNEMGKVEGYHFT
+41 KNNEMDKVEGYHFT

-99 EILQAIEEEIA
+99 EILQTIEEEIA

-139 INPRTLKV
+139 VNPHTLKV
-147 VNPYNDVRIL
+147 INPYNDVRIL
-157 QETAMKLEKQYNLKL
+157 QETAMKLEKKYNLKL

-276 KENTQN
+276 KENTEK
-282 IEEEKREIKERYQR
+282 IEEEKQEIKERYQR

-334 KTSIPSMKFNKN
+334 KTPIPSMKFSKE
-346 TFAHVKNQRMIFKNK
+346 TFKHVKNQRMIFKNK

-376 FLINESLSG
+376 FLISESLSG

-448 LIQNGKDDKEFLLNS
+448 LINGKDDKEFLLNS

-494 NLNVSFTDPQMQK
+494 NLNVSFTDLQMQK
-507 IQESNNDK
+507 IQEGNNDK
-515 RQEMKS
+515 RQEMKA

-526 NIVELKI
+526 NIIELKI
-533 KLIKDE
+533 KLTEQDT
-539 PGIKEN
+539 N
-545 IKEKELKALKVIL
+545 IEDSVKEKELKALKFSL
-558 KKVSNTTLSVF
+558 KKISDSTLLIF
-569 EAELKKIGFSSDEI
+569 EGELKKIGFSRDEI
-583 NSMDIQS
+583 NSMDMQS
-590 IDTQIEGFVVN
+590 VDTQIEGFIVN
-601 SINKEGLIAMNEEI
+601 SINKKGLNAMNEEI
-615 KQALIDD
+615 KKTLRDD
-622 KEIKKF
+622 EERQRF
-628 EKFEHL
+628 EKFEYL
-634 FLNTNKITDIA
+634 FLNTDKVADVT
-645 KGFYTNRKID
+645 KGFYANRKID
-655 ADEYVKRFSMQE
+655 VDGYIEKFSMQE
-667 SKISKVANVI
+667 SKISKVANAI
-677 SMLSDKNIDIMEK
+677 SMLSDKNIEIMEK
-690 YAKKLEKDLKYQY
+690 YVKKLEKDLKYQY
-703 LKKAEVIKS
+703 LKKAEVIES

>member
-1 MIIKKIPSKKQNK
+1 
-14 SSFKNLSNYILDKD
+14 
-28 NNNAKVLVDYMLD
+28 
-41 KNNEMGKVEGYHFT
+41 
-55 NCSFDNDED
+55 
-64 NINEI
+64 
-69 INTQKLNT
+69 
-77 TTKQDK
+77 QDK

-99 EILQAIEEEIA
+99 EILQTIEEEIA

-139 INPRTLKV
+139 VNPHTLKV
-147 VNPYNDVRIL
+147 INPYNDVRIL
-157 QETAMKLEKQYNLKL
+157 QETAMKLEKKYNLKL

-223 LLAKYDLEFR
+223 FLAEYDLEFR

-276 KENTQN
+276 KENTEK
-282 IEEEKREIKERYQR
+282 IEEEKQEIKERYQR

-334 KTSIPSMKFNKN
+334 KTSIPSMKFSKE
-346 TFAHVKNQRMIFKNK
+346 TFKHVKNQRMIFKNK

-376 FLINESLSG
+376 FLISESLSG

-448 LIQNGKDDKEFLLNS
+448 LINGKDDKEFLLNS

-507 IQESNNDK
+507 IQEGNNDK
-515 RQEMKS
+515 RQEMKA

-526 NIVELKI
+526 NIIELKI
-533 KLIKDE
+533 KLTEQDT
-539 PGIKEN
+539 N
-545 IKEKELKALKVIL
+545 IEDSVKEKELKALKFSL
-558 KKVSNTTLSVF
+558 KKISDSTLLIF
-569 EAELKKIGFSSDEI
+569 EGELKKIGFSRDEI
-583 NSMDIQS
+583 NSMDMQS
-590 IDTQIEGFVVN
+590 VDTQIEGFIVN
-601 SINKEGLIAMNEEI
+601 SINKKGLNAMNEEI
-615 KQALIDD
+615 KKTLRDD
-622 KEIKKF
+622 EERQRF
-628 EKFEHL
+628 EKFEYL
-634 FLNTNKITDIA
+634 FLNTDKVADVT
-645 KGFYTNRKID
+645 KGFYANRKID
-655 ADEYVKRFSMQE
+655 VDGYIEKFSMQE
-667 SKISKVANVI
+667 SKISKVANAI
-677 SMLSDKNIDIMEK
+677 SMLSDKNIEIMEK
-690 YAKKLEKDLKYQY
+690 YVKKLEKDLKYQY
-703 LKKAEVIKS
+703 LKKAEVIES

>member
-41 KNNEMGKVEGYHFT
+41 KNNEMDKVEGYHFT

-99 EILQAIEEEIA
+99 EILQTIEEEIA

-139 INPRTLKV
+139 VNPHTLKV
-147 VNPYNDVRIL
+147 INPYNDVRIL
-157 QETAMKLEKQYNLKL
+157 QETAMKLEKKYNLKL

-276 KENTQN
+276 KENTEK
-282 IEEEKREIKERYQR
+282 IEEEKQEIKERYQR

-334 KTSIPSMKFNKN
+334 KTSIPSMKFSKE
-346 TFAHVKNQRMIFKNK
+346 TFKHVKNQRMIFKNK

-376 FLINESLSG
+376 FLISESLSG

-448 LIQNGKDDKEFLLNS
+448 LINGKDDKEFLLNS

-507 IQESNNDK
+507 IQEGNNDK
-515 RQEMKS
+515 RQEMKA

-526 NIVELKI
+526 NIIELKI
-533 KLIKDE
+533 KLTEQDT
-539 PGIKEN
+539 N
-545 IKEKELKALKVIL
+545 IEDSVKEKELKALKFSL
-558 KKVSNTTLSVF
+558 KKISDSTLLIF
-569 EAELKKIGFSSDEI
+569 EGELKKIGFSRDEI
-583 NSMDIQS
+583 NSMDMQS
-590 IDTQIEGFVVN
+590 VDTQIEGFIVN
-601 SINKEGLIAMNEEI
+601 SINKKGLNAMNEEI
-615 KQALIDD
+615 KKTLRDD
-622 KEIKKF
+622 EERQRF
-628 EKFEHL
+628 EKFEYL
-634 FLNTNKITDIA
+634 FLNTDKVADVT
-645 KGFYTNRKID
+645 KGFYANRKID
-655 ADEYVKRFSMQE
+655 VDGYIEKFSMQE
-667 SKISKVANVI
+667 SKISKVANAI
-677 SMLSDKNIDIMEK
+677 SMLSDKNIEIMEK
-690 YAKKLEKDLKYQY
+690 YVKKLEKDLKYQY
-703 LKKAEVIKS
+703 LKKAEVIES

-718 NF
+718 

>member
-41 KNNEMGKVEGYHFT
+41 KNNEMDKVEGYHFT

-99 EILQAIEEEIA
+99 EILQTIEEEIA

-139 INPRTLKV
+139 VNPHTLKV
-147 VNPYNDVRIL
+147 INPYNDVRIL
-157 QETAMKLEKQYNLKL
+157 QETAMKLEKKYNLKL

-276 KENTQN
+276 KENTEK
-282 IEEEKREIKERYQR
+282 IEEEKQEIKERYQR

-334 KTSIPSMKFNKN
+334 KTSIPSMKFSKE
-346 TFAHVKNQRMIFKNK
+346 TFKHVKNQRMIFKNK

-376 FLINESLSG
+376 FLISESLSG

-448 LIQNGKDDKEFLLNS
+448 LINGKDDKEFLLNS

-507 IQESNNDK
+507 IQEGNNDK
-515 RQEMKS
+515 RQEMKA

-526 NIVELKI
+526 NIIELKI
-533 KLIKDE
+533 KLTEQDT
-539 PGIKEN
+539 N
-545 IKEKELKALKVIL
+545 IEDSVKEKELKALKFSL
-558 KKVSNTTLSVF
+558 KKISDSTLLIF
-569 EAELKKIGFSSDEI
+569 EGELKKIGFSRDEI
-583 NSMDIQS
+583 NSMDMQS
-590 IDTQIEGFVVN
+590 VDTQIEGFIVN
-601 SINKEGLIAMNEEI
+601 SINKKGLNAMNEEI
-615 KQALIDD
+615 KKTLRDD
-622 KEIKKF
+622 EERQRF
-628 EKFEHL
+628 EKFEYL
-634 FLNTNKITDIA
+634 FLNTDKVADVT
-645 KGFYTNRKID
+645 KGFYANRKID
-655 ADEYVKRFSMQE
+655 VDGYIEKFSMQE
-667 SKISKVANVI
+667 SKISKVANAI
-677 SMLSDKNIDIMEK
+677 SMLSDKNIEIMEK
-690 YAKKLEKDLKYQY
+690 YVKKLEKDLKYQY
-703 LKKAEVIKS
+703 LKKAEVIEN

>member
-41 KNNEMGKVEGYHFT
+41 KNNEMDKVEGYHFT

-99 EILQAIEEEIA
+99 EILQTIEEEIA

-139 INPRTLKV
+139 VNPHTLKV
-147 VNPYNDVRIL
+147 INPYNDVRIL
-157 QETAMKLEKQYNLKL
+157 QETAMKLEKKYNLKL

-186 NIHTMNCNF
+186 NIHTMNYNF

-276 KENTQN
+276 KENTEK
-282 IEEEKREIKERYQR
+282 IEEEKQEIKERYQR

-334 KTSIPSMKFNKN
+334 KTSIPSMKFSKE
-346 TFAHVKNQRMIFKNK
+346 TFKHVKNQRMIFKNK

-376 FLINESLSG
+376 FLISESLSG

-448 LIQNGKDDKEFLLNS
+448 LINGKDDKEFLLNS

-507 IQESNNDK
+507 IQEGNNDK
-515 RQEMKS
+515 RQEMKA

-526 NIVELKI
+526 NIIELKI
-533 KLIKDE
+533 KLTEQDT
-539 PGIKEN
+539 N
-545 IKEKELKALKVIL
+545 IEDSVKEKELKALKFSL
-558 KKVSNTTLSVF
+558 KKISDSTLLIF
-569 EAELKKIGFSSDEI
+569 EGELKKIGFSRDEI
-583 NSMDIQS
+583 NSMDMQS
-590 IDTQIEGFVVN
+590 VDTQIEGFIVN
-601 SINKEGLIAMNEEI
+601 SINKKGLNAMNEEI
-615 KQALIDD
+615 KKTLRDD
-622 KEIKKF
+622 EERQRF
-628 EKFEHL
+628 EKFEYL
-634 FLNTNKITDIA
+634 FLNTDKVADVT
-645 KGFYTNRKID
+645 KGFYANRKID
-655 ADEYVKRFSMQE
+655 VDGYIEKFSMQE
-667 SKISKVANVI
+667 SKISKVANAI
-677 SMLSDKNIDIMEK
+677 SMLSDKNIEIMEK
-690 YAKKLEKDLKYQY
+690 YVKKLEKDLKYQY
-703 LKKAEVIKS
+703 LKKAEVIES

>member
-41 KNNEMGKVEGYHFT
+41 KNNEMDKVEGYHFT

-92 EDEKPTL
+92 EDENPTL
-99 EILQAIEEEIA
+99 EILQTIEEEIA

-139 INPRTLKV
+139 VNPHTLKV
-147 VNPYNDVRIL
+147 INPYNDVRIL
-157 QETAMKLEKQYNLKL
+157 QETAMKLEKKYNLKL

-276 KENTQN
+276 KENTEK
-282 IEEEKREIKERYQR
+282 IEEEKQEIKERYQR

-334 KTSIPSMKFNKN
+334 KTSIPSMKFSKE
-346 TFAHVKNQRMIFKNK
+346 TFKHVKNQRMIFKNK

-376 FLINESLSG
+376 FLISESLSG

-448 LIQNGKDDKEFLLNS
+448 LINGKDDKEFLLNS

-507 IQESNNDK
+507 IQEGNNDK
-515 RQEMKS
+515 RQEMKA

-526 NIVELKI
+526 NIIELKI
-533 KLIKDE
+533 KLTEQDT
-539 PGIKEN
+539 N
-545 IKEKELKALKVIL
+545 IEDSVKEKELKALKFSL
-558 KKVSNTTLSVF
+558 KKISDSTLLIF
-569 EAELKKIGFSSDEI
+569 EGELKKIGFSRDEI
-583 NSMDIQS
+583 NSMDMQS
-590 IDTQIEGFVVN
+590 VDTQIEGFIVN
-601 SINKEGLIAMNEEI
+601 SINKKGLNAMNEEI
-615 KQALIDD
+615 KKTLRDD
-622 KEIKKF
+622 EERQRF
-628 EKFEHL
+628 EKFEYL
-634 FLNTNKITDIA
+634 FLNTDKVADVT
-645 KGFYTNRKID
+645 KGFYANRKID
-655 ADEYVKRFSMQE
+655 VDGYIEKFSMQE
-667 SKISKVANVI
+667 SKISKVANAI
-677 SMLSDKNIDIMEK
+677 SMLSDKNIEIMEK
-690 YAKKLEKDLKYQY
+690 YVKKLEKDLKYQY
-703 LKKAEVIKS
+703 LKKAEVIES

>member
-41 KNNEMGKVEGYHFT
+41 KNNEMDKVEGYHFT

-99 EILQAIEEEIA
+99 EILQTIEEEIA

-139 INPRTLKV
+139 VNPHTLKV
-147 VNPYNDVRIL
+147 INPYNDVRIL
-157 QETAMKLEKQYNLKL
+157 QEMAMKLEKKYNLKL

-276 KENTQN
+276 KENTEK
-282 IEEEKREIKERYQR
+282 IEEEKQEIKERYQR

-334 KTSIPSMKFNKN
+334 KTSIPSMKFSKE
-346 TFAHVKNQRMIFKNK
+346 TFKHVKNQRMIFKNK

-376 FLINESLSG
+376 FLISESLSG

-448 LIQNGKDDKEFLLNS
+448 LINGKDDKEFLLNS

-507 IQESNNDK
+507 IQEGNNDK
-515 RQEMKS
+515 RQEMKA

-526 NIVELKI
+526 NIIELKI
-533 KLIKDE
+533 KLTEQDT
-539 PGIKEN
+539 N
-545 IKEKELKALKVIL
+545 IEDSVKEKELKALKFSL
-558 KKVSNTTLSVF
+558 KKISDSTLLIF
-569 EAELKKIGFSSDEI
+569 EGELKKIGFSRDEI
-583 NSMDIQS
+583 NSMDMQS
-590 IDTQIEGFVVN
+590 VDTQIEGFIVN
-601 SINKEGLIAMNEEI
+601 SINKKGLNAMNEEI
-615 KQALIDD
+615 KKTLRDD
-622 KEIKKF
+622 EERQRF
-628 EKFEHL
+628 EKFEYL
-634 FLNTNKITDIA
+634 FLNTDKVADVT
-645 KGFYTNRKID
+645 KGFYANRKID
-655 ADEYVKRFSMQE
+655 VDGYIEKFSMQE
-667 SKISKVANVI
+667 SKISKVANAI
-677 SMLSDKNIDIMEK
+677 SMLSDKNIEIMEK
-690 YAKKLEKDLKYQY
+690 YVKKLEKDLKYQY
-703 LKKAEVIKS
+703 LKKAEVIES

>member
-41 KNNEMGKVEGYHFT
+41 KNNEMDKVEGYHFT

-99 EILQAIEEEIA
+99 EILQTIEEEIA

-139 INPRTLKV
+139 VNPHTLKV
-147 VNPYNDVRIL
+147 INPYNDVRIL
-157 QETAMKLEKQYNLKL
+157 QETAMKLEKKYNLKL

-252 SSIHRELSKQALE
+252 SSIHRELSKQVLE

-276 KENTQN
+276 KENTEK
-282 IEEEKREIKERYQR
+282 IEEEKQEIKERYQR

-334 KTSIPSMKFNKN
+334 KTSIPSMKFSKE
-346 TFAHVKNQRMIFKNK
+346 TFKHVKNQRMIFKNK

-376 FLINESLSG
+376 FLISESLSG

-448 LIQNGKDDKEFLLNS
+448 LINGKDDKEFLLNS

-507 IQESNNDK
+507 IQEGNNDK
-515 RQEMKS
+515 RQEMKA

-526 NIVELKI
+526 NIIELKI
-533 KLIKDE
+533 KLTEQDT
-539 PGIKEN
+539 N
-545 IKEKELKALKVIL
+545 IEDSVKEKELKALKFSL
-558 KKVSNTTLSVF
+558 KKISDSTLLIF
-569 EAELKKIGFSSDEI
+569 EGELKKIGFSRDEI
-583 NSMDIQS
+583 NSMDMQS
-590 IDTQIEGFVVN
+590 VDTQIEGFIVN
-601 SINKEGLIAMNEEI
+601 SINKKGLNAMNEEI
-615 KQALIDD
+615 KKTLRDD
-622 KEIKKF
+622 EERQRF
-628 EKFEHL
+628 EKFEYL
-634 FLNTNKITDIA
+634 FLNTDKVADVT
-645 KGFYTNRKID
+645 KGFYANRKID
-655 ADEYVKRFSMQE
+655 VDGYIEKFSMQE
-667 SKISKVANVI
+667 SKISKVANAI
-677 SMLSDKNIDIMEK
+677 SMLSDKNIEIMEK
-690 YAKKLEKDLKYQY
+690 YVKKLEKDLKYQY
-703 LKKAEVIKS
+703 LKKAEVIES

>member
-1 MIIKKIPSKKQNK
+1 MIIKKIPNKKQNK

-41 KNNEMGKVEGYHFT
+41 KNNEMDKVEGYHFT

-99 EILQAIEEEIA
+99 EILQTIEEEIA

-139 INPRTLKV
+139 VNPHTLKV
-147 VNPYNDVRIL
+147 INPYNDVRIL
-157 QETAMKLEKQYNLKL
+157 QETAMKLEKKYNLKL

-276 KENTQN
+276 KENTEK
-282 IEEEKREIKERYQR
+282 IEEEKQEIKERYQR

-334 KTSIPSMKFNKN
+334 KTSIPSMKFSKE
-346 TFAHVKNQRMIFKNK
+346 TFKHVKNQRMIFKNK

-376 FLINESLSG
+376 FLISESLSG

-448 LIQNGKDDKEFLLNS
+448 LINGKDDKEFLLNS

-507 IQESNNDK
+507 IQEGNNDK
-515 RQEMKS
+515 RQEMKA

-526 NIVELKI
+526 NIIELKI
-533 KLIKDE
+533 KLTEQDT
-539 PGIKEN
+539 N
-545 IKEKELKALKVIL
+545 IEDSVKEKELKALKFSL
-558 KKVSNTTLSVF
+558 KKISDSTLLIF
-569 EAELKKIGFSSDEI
+569 EGELKKIGFSRDEI
-583 NSMDIQS
+583 NSMDMQS
-590 IDTQIEGFVVN
+590 VDTQIEGFIVN
-601 SINKEGLIAMNEEI
+601 SINKKGLNAMNEEI
-615 KQALIDD
+615 KKTLRDD
-622 KEIKKF
+622 EERQRF
-628 EKFEHL
+628 EKFEYL
-634 FLNTNKITDIA
+634 FLNTDKVADVT
-645 KGFYTNRKID
+645 KGFYANRKID
-655 ADEYVKRFSMQE
+655 VDGYIEKFSMQE
-667 SKISKVANVI
+667 SKISKVANAI
-677 SMLSDKNIDIMEK
+677 SMLSDKNIEIMEK
-690 YAKKLEKDLKYQY
+690 YVKKLEKDLKYQY
-703 LKKAEVIKS
+703 LKKAEVIES

-718 NF
+718 N

>member
-41 KNNEMGKVEGYHFT
+41 KNNEMDKVEGYHFT

-99 EILQAIEEEIA
+99 EILQTIEEEIA

-139 INPRTLKV
+139 VNPHTLKV
-147 VNPYNDVRIL
+147 INPYNDVRIL
-157 QETAMKLEKQYNLKL
+157 QETAMKLEKKYNLKL

-276 KENTQN
+276 KENTEK
-282 IEEEKREIKERYQR
+282 IEEEKQEIKERYQR

-334 KTSIPSMKFNKN
+334 KTSIPSMKFSKE
-346 TFAHVKNQRMIFKNK
+346 TFKHVKNQRMIFKNK

-376 FLINESLSG
+376 FLISESLSG

-436 KAIDKGEMLKVS
+436 KAIDKGEILKVS
-448 LIQNGKDDKEFLLNS
+448 LINGKDDKEFLLNS

-507 IQESNNDK
+507 IQEGNNDK
-515 RQEMKS
+515 RQEMKA

-526 NIVELKI
+526 NIIELKI
-533 KLIKDE
+533 KLTEQDT
-539 PGIKEN
+539 N
-545 IKEKELKALKVIL
+545 IEDSVKEKELKALKFSL
-558 KKVSNTTLSVF
+558 KKISDSTLLIF
-569 EAELKKIGFSSDEI
+569 EGELKKIGFSRDEI
-583 NSMDIQS
+583 NSMDMQS
-590 IDTQIEGFVVN
+590 VDTQIEGFIVN
-601 SINKEGLIAMNEEI
+601 SINKKGLNAMNEEI
-615 KQALIDD
+615 KKTLRDD
-622 KEIKKF
+622 EERQRF
-628 EKFEHL
+628 EKFEYL
-634 FLNTNKITDIA
+634 FLNTDKVADVT
-645 KGFYTNRKID
+645 KGFYANRKID
-655 ADEYVKRFSMQE
+655 VDGYIEKFSMQE
-667 SKISKVANVI
+667 SKISKVANAI
-677 SMLSDKNIDIMEK
+677 SMLSDKNIEIMEK
-690 YAKKLEKDLKYQY
+690 YVKKLEKDLKYQY
-703 LKKAEVIKS
+703 LKKAEVIES

>member
-1 MIIKKIPSKKQNK
+1 MIIRKIPSKKQNK

-41 KNNEMGKVEGYHFT
+41 KNNEMDKVEGYHFT

-99 EILQAIEEEIA
+99 EILQTIEEEIA

-139 INPRTLKV
+139 VNPHTLKV
-147 VNPYNDVRIL
+147 INPYNDVRIL
-157 QETAMKLEKQYNLKL
+157 QETAMKLEKKYNLKL

-276 KENTQN
+276 KENTEK
-282 IEEEKREIKERYQR
+282 IEEEKQEIKERYQR

-334 KTSIPSMKFNKN
+334 KTSIPSMKFSKE
-346 TFAHVKNQRMIFKNK
+346 TFKHVKNQRMIFKNK

-376 FLINESLSG
+376 FLISESLSG

-448 LIQNGKDDKEFLLNS
+448 LINGKDDKEFLLNS

-507 IQESNNDK
+507 IQEGNNDK
-515 RQEMKS
+515 RQEMKA

-526 NIVELKI
+526 NIIELKI
-533 KLIKDE
+533 KLTEQDT
-539 PGIKEN
+539 N
-545 IKEKELKALKVIL
+545 IEDSVKEKELKALKFSL
-558 KKVSNTTLSVF
+558 KKISDSTLLIF
-569 EAELKKIGFSSDEI
+569 EGELKKIGFSRDEI
-583 NSMDIQS
+583 NSMDMQS
-590 IDTQIEGFVVN
+590 VDTQIEGFIVN
-601 SINKEGLIAMNEEI
+601 SINKKGLNAMNEEI
-615 KQALIDD
+615 KKTLRDD
-622 KEIKKF
+622 EERQRF
-628 EKFEHL
+628 EKFEYL
-634 FLNTNKITDIA
+634 FLNTDKVADVT
-645 KGFYTNRKID
+645 KGFYANRKID
-655 ADEYVKRFSMQE
+655 VDGYIEKFSMQE
-667 SKISKVANVI
+667 SKISKVANAI
-677 SMLSDKNIDIMEK
+677 SMLSDKNIEIMEK
-690 YAKKLEKDLKYQY
+690 YVKKLEKDLKYQY
-703 LKKAEVIKS
+703 LKKAEVIES

>member
-1 MIIKKIPSKKQNK
+1 
-14 SSFKNLSNYILDKD
+14 
-28 NNNAKVLVDYMLD
+28 
-41 KNNEMGKVEGYHFT
+41 NEMDKVEGYHFT

-99 EILQAIEEEIA
+99 EILQTIEEEIA

-139 INPRTLKV
+139 VNPHTLKV
-147 VNPYNDVRIL
+147 INPYNDVRIL
-157 QETAMKLEKQYNLKL
+157 QETAMKLEKKYNLKL

-276 KENTQN
+276 KENTEK
-282 IEEEKREIKERYQR
+282 IEEEKQEIKERYQR

-334 KTSIPSMKFNKN
+334 KTSIPSMKFSKE
-346 TFAHVKNQRMIFKNK
+346 TFKHVKNQRMIFKNK

-376 FLINESLSG
+376 FLISESLSG

-448 LIQNGKDDKEFLLNS
+448 LINGKDDKEFLLNS

-507 IQESNNDK
+507 IQEGNNDK
-515 RQEMKS
+515 RQEMKA

-526 NIVELKI
+526 NIIELKI
-533 KLIKDE
+533 KLTEQDT
-539 PGIKEN
+539 N
-545 IKEKELKALKVIL
+545 IEDSVKEKELKALKFSL
-558 KKVSNTTLSVF
+558 KKISDSTLLIF
-569 EAELKKIGFSSDEI
+569 EGELKKIGFSRDEI
-583 NSMDIQS
+583 NSMDMQS
-590 IDTQIEGFVVN
+590 VDTQIEGFIVN
-601 SINKEGLIAMNEEI
+601 SINKKGLNAMNEEI
-615 KQALIDD
+615 KKTLRDD
-622 KEIKKF
+622 EERQRF
-628 EKFEHL
+628 EKFEYL
-634 FLNTNKITDIA
+634 FLNTDKVADVT
-645 KGFYTNRKID
+645 KGFYANRKID
-655 ADEYVKRFSMQE
+655 VDGYIEKFSMQE
-667 SKISKVANVI
+667 SKISKVA
-677 SMLSDKNIDIMEK
+677 
-690 YAKKLEKDLKYQY
+690 
-703 LKKAEVIKS
+703 
-712 NDINLN
+712 
-718 NF
+718 